1 MNRRKSIL
9 PRVFLLFVRIAP
21 MHRPLASLLLFL
33 VMLIRLSRPIAVG
46 LCVLSYWHTAGA
58 TEQESSFS
66 ISGFGTLGAGKILS
80 GTQDSAVNLGYN
92 CPCTIVDYAQNGVY
106 EGYKLRFKPDSK
118 LGIQTQWSSP
128 AKQYSITAQ
137 FVSRGTANGNVNVE
151 WLYGSAEINSNLT
164 LQVGRKRLP
173 LLQFSE
179 VQDVGHAIP
188 WIHLPQQIYGWE
200 IVNYNGANLRYRDE
214 FNGWFVNANA
224 FVGSETNKDS
234 GLWKIYL
241 GKNSKTSSKWSNI
254 VGSELKLSKGWFD
267 IRGFYMQSN
276 TQYFT
281 YGLSTQYTSPNKQS
295 IAGVSTN
302 ADFGKAFIA
311 AEFLSINRKADY
323 GRDTSQLLYAGYRL
337 NKFTPLISVANY
349 KQHMTDPNYAGD
361 GHRMASAVLRYDI
374 DSTSALK
381 MQFDVWKDK
390 TGPGFTSQH
399 GDSKLLSISY
409 DRVF

>member
-1 MNRRKSIL
+1 MYW
-9 PRVFLLFVRIAP
+9 PFAY
-21 MHRPLASLLLFL
+21 LFL
-33 VMLIRLSRPIAVG
+33 YLFRLIRLSQHVFVGVTILSFPQIA
-46 LCVLSYWHTAGA
+46 AA

-66 ISGFGTLGAGKILS
+66 ISGFGTLGVGKILS

-92 CPCTIVDYAQNGVY
+92 CPCAIVDYAQNGVY
-106 EGYKLRFKPDSK
+106 EGYKLRYKPDSK
-118 LGIQTQWSSP
+118 LGIQTQWSNPS
-128 AKQYSITAQ
+128 KQYSITAQ
-137 FVSRGTANGNVNVE
+137 LVARGAANGNVNVE

-224 FVGSETNKDS
+224 FLGTETNKDA
-234 GLWKIYL
+234 GLWKIYT
-241 GKNSKTSSKWSNI
+241 GKSSKTSSKWSNI
-254 VGSELKLSKGWFD
+254 GGSELKLSKGLFD
-267 IRGFYMQSN
+267 VRAFYMQSK
-276 TQYFT
+276 TQYFVH
-281 YGLSTQYTSPNKQS
+281 GISSQYSPAHKQS
-295 IAGVSTN
+295 IAGVSSN
-302 ADFGKAFIA
+302 ADFGKAFIS
-311 AEFLSINRKADY
+311 AEFLSISRKADY
-323 GRDTSQLLYAGYRL
+323 GSDTSQLLYAGYRL
-337 NKFTPLISVANY
+337 NKFTPLLSVANY
-349 KQHMTDPNYAGD
+349 KQHMNDPSYPGD
-361 GHRMASAVLRYDI
+361 GHRMASAVLRYDL

-399 GDSKLLSISY
+399 GDSKLLSFSY